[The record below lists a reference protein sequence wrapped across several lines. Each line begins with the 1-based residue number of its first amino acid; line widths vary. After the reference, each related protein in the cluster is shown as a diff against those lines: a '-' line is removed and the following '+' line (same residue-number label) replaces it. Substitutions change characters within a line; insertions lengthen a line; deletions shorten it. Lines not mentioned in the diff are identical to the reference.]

1 MQLKAKDLCQAEK
14 KIMGPWVGEFNIITI
29 IINLLV
35 NLRLPYYTKLS
46 DISTVKILGKHA
58 DIVISRSLL
67 VIKSERVSKS

>member
-35 NLRLPYYTKLS
+35 NLRLSYFTK
-46 DISTVKILGKHA
+46 
-58 DIVISRSLL
+58 
-67 VIKSERVSKS
+67 